1 MDDCFIICPLGD
13 EGSEIRQRSDKFF
26 KHVFQPVLSNNKY
39 TAIRADQVPKS
50 GLITTQIIN
59 LIIGSPLVVADL
71 TDANPNVFYEL
82 AVRHATRKPYIQVI
96 SKGQQIPFDLSGIRT
111 IEIDITDLDNV
122 EKAREEI
129 EKQIKEFQGGYIP
142 DSPISVATSARLLQE
157 DSDFAEEVAARI
169 SEFTQWQ
176 IDSRYNYYSADHDPR
191 LELILNKL
199 FGLNEYSPV
208 SLDEI
213 NRKLDEVLKRLG

>member
-1 MDDCFIICPLGD
+1 MEDCFIICPLGN
-13 EGSEIRQRSDKFF
+13 EGSDIRNRSDKFF
-26 KHVFQPVLSNNKY
+26 KHIFQPVLNSNKY
-39 TAIRADQVPKS
+39 NAIRADQVPKS

-59 LIIGSPLVVADL
+59 LIIESPLLIADL

-111 IEIDITDLDNV
+111 IEIDIADLDSV
-122 EKAREEI
+122 ERAREEI

-157 DSDFAEEVAARI
+157 DSDFAEEIAARI
-169 SEFTQWQ
+169 SELTQWQ
-176 IDSRYNYYSADHDPR
+176 IDSRYSYYSHDHDPR
-191 LELILNKL
+191 LEQILNKL
-199 FGLNEYSPV
+199 FGLNEFSSV
-208 SLDEI
+208 SLDDL
-213 NRKLDEVLKRLG
+213 NRKLDELLKRLS